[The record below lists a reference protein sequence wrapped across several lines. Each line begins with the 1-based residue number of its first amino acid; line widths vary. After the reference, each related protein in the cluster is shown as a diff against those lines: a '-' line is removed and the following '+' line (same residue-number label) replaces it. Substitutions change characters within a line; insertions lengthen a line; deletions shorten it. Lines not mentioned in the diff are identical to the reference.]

1 MYDLGLYLG
10 PLLVAVMGVGAL
22 VVPDRVTEQFD
33 VPTLTIAGRNEVR
46 AVYGGF
52 GIAMAAM
59 LIVASTSM
67 DLRLGVGLTIGV
79 ALIGMA
85 VGRLVSAVID
95 RSLPSRP
102 LMYLV
107 VELVAAGVILYGAS
121 GG

>member
-10 PLLVAVMGVGAL
+10 AALFAVMGVGAL
-22 VVPDRVTEQFD
+22 VVPDRVTEQFGI
-33 VPTLTIAGRNEVR
+33 PPLSIAGRNEVR

>member
-10 PLLVAVMGVGAL
+10 ALLFAVMGVGAL

-102 LMYLV
+102 LMYLI

>member
-10 PLLVAVMGVGAL
+10 ALLFAVMGVGAL

-107 VELVAAGVILYGAS
+107 VELVAAGLILYGAS

>member
-10 PLLVAVMGVGAL
+10 AALFAVMGVGAL
-22 VVPDRVTEQFD
+22 VVPDRVTEQFGI
-33 VPTLTIAGRNEVR
+33 PPLSIAGRNEVR

-59 LIVASTSM
+59 LIVASTST
-67 DLRLGVGLTIGV
+67 DLRLGVCLTIGV

>member
-10 PLLVAVMGVGAL
+10 AALFAVMGVGAL
-22 VVPDRVTEQFD
+22 VVPDRVTEQFGI
-33 VPTLTIAGRNEVR
+33 PPLSIAGRNEVR

-59 LIVASTSM
+59 LIVASTST
-67 DLRLGVGLTIGV
+67 DLRLGVCLTIGV

-95 RSLPSRP
+95 RSL
-102 LMYLV
+102 V
-107 VELVAAGVILYGAS
+107 VGLLAAAVILYGAS

>member
-10 PLLVAVMGVGAL
+10 ALLFTVMGVGAL
-22 VVPDRVTEQFD
+22 VVPDRVTQQFD
-33 VPTLTIAGRNEVR
+33 VPPLTIAGRNEVR

-59 LIVASTSM
+59 LIVASTSA

-107 VELVAAGVILYGAS
+107 VELLAAAVILYGAS

>member
-10 PLLVAVMGVGAL
+10 ALLFAVMGVGAL

-79 ALIGMA
+79 ALLGMA

>member
-10 PLLVAVMGVGAL
+10 ALLFAVMGVGAL

-59 LIVASTSM
+59 LIVASSSM

-102 LMYLV
+102 LM
-107 VELVAAGVILYGAS
+107 
-121 GG
+121 

>member
-10 PLLVAVMGVGAL
+10 ALLFAVMGVGAL

-33 VPTLTIAGRNEVR
+33 VPTLTSAGRNEVR

>member
-10 PLLVAVMGVGAL
+10 ALLFAAMGLGAL
-22 VVPDRVTEQFD
+22 VAPDRVTEQFGI
-33 VPTLTIAGRNEVR
+33 PSLTTAGRNEVR

-52 GIAMAAM
+52 GIAMAGM
-59 LIVASTSM
+59 LILASTSP

-95 RSLPSRP
+95 RTLPARP
-102 LMYLV
+102 LMYLG
-107 VELVAAGVILYGAS
+107 VELLVAAVILYGAS

>member
-10 PLLVAVMGVGAL
+10 ALLFAVMGVGAL

-52 GIAMAAM
+52 GIVMAAM

>member
-10 PLLVAVMGVGAL
+10 ALLFAVMGVGAL

-107 VELVAAGVILYGAS
+107 VELVAAGVILYCAS

>member
-10 PLLVAVMGVGAL
+10 ALLFAVMGVGAL

>member
-10 PLLVAVMGVGAL
+10 ALLFALMGVGAL

>member
-10 PLLVAVMGVGAL
+10 AALFAVMGVGAL
-22 VVPDRVTEQFD
+22 VVPDRVTEQFGI
-33 VPTLTIAGRNEVR
+33 PPLSIAGRNEVR

-107 VELVAAGVILYGAS
+107 VELLAAAVILYGAS

>member
-10 PLLVAVMGVGAL
+10 ALLFAVMGVGAL

-107 VELVAAGVILYGAS
+107 VELLAAAVILYGAS

>member
-10 PLLVAVMGVGAL
+10 AALFAVMGVGAL
-22 VVPDRVTEQFD
+22 VVPDRVTEQFGI
-33 VPTLTIAGRNEVR
+33 PPLSIAGRNEVR

-59 LIVASTSM
+59 LIVASTST
-67 DLRLGVGLTIGV
+67 DLRLGVCLTIGV

-107 VELVAAGVILYGAS
+107 VELLAAAVILYGAS